1 MNEMTYEEQEVLN
14 RILTSGTTEAT
25 EDDRAAKAE
34 ARKIRQRRKMTAAYK
49 AHKALETL
57 HPEEYQR
64 IYAAAFTA
72 LGLDER
78 YADTV

>member
-1 MNEMTYEEQEVLN
+1 MTQEEQEVLN
-14 RILTSGTTEAT
+14 RILTSNASEAT
-25 EDDRAAKAE
+25 ETDKAAKAE
-34 ARKIRQRRKMTAAYK
+34 SRKIRQRRKMTAAYK

-64 IYAAAFTA
+64 IYEAAFTA
-72 LGLDER
+72 LGTDER